1 LQSVAKL
8 LQTVAWL
15 QYYWQQCHI

>member
-1 LQSVAKL
+1 VAKL